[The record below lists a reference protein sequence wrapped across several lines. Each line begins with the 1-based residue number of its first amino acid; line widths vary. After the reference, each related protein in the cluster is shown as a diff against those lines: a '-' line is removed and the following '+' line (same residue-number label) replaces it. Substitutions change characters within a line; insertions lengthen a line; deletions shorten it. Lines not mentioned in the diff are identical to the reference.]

1 MNTPIIVP
9 LPGNDE
15 MAASLARRIG
25 GEMVLPVTRAFP
37 DGETYFKLDVNL
49 RGREVVLV
57 CTLDRPDS
65 KFLPLVFAAET
76 ARDLGAARVGLVA
89 PYLSYMRQDRRFQPG
104 EALSAKIFASELSPH
119 FDWLVTIDPHLHR
132 VHALGEIFTVRTR
145 VLHAAPA
152 VSAWIVDNVQDP
164 VIIGPDFES
173 AQWVAEV
180 AKDARAPFVVLA
192 KIRKG
197 DQDVEVSVPE
207 SSKWRD
213 HTPVLVDDIISTGRT
228 MIETLGH
235 LRHAKLKPAVCMGV
249 HAIFA
254 PAAYESLLAARP
266 ARIVTTN
273 TVKHPTNGIDISAQ
287 LADAIREVE
296 L

>member
-1 MNTPIIVP
+1 MTVPIFVP

-15 MAASLARRIG
+15 MAAALARRVG
-25 GEMVLPVTRAFP
+25 GELVLPITRAFP
-37 DGETYFKLDVNL
+37 DGETYFKLDANL
-49 RGREVVLV
+49 RDRSIVLV
-57 CTLDRPDS
+57 CTLDRADP
-65 KFLPLVFAAET
+65 KFLPLIFAADT
-76 ARDLGAARVGLVA
+76 ARDLGAARVGLAA

-104 EALSAKIFASELSPH
+104 EALSARIFASALSPH
-119 FDWLVTIDPHLHR
+119 IDWLVTVDPHLHR
-132 VHALGEIFTVRTR
+132 VHALGEIFTVQTR

-152 VSAWIVDNVQDP
+152 LSAWIVEHVPDP
-164 VIIGPDFES
+164 VIVGPDSES
-173 AQWVAEV
+173 AQWVADV
-180 AKDARAPFVVLA
+180 TKDAGASFVVLE
-192 KIRKG
+192 KVRKG
-197 DQDVEVSVPE
+197 DREVEVSLPD
-207 SSKWRD
+207 SGKWLN

-235 LRHAKLKPAVCMGV
+235 LRRAKLKPAVCIAV

-273 TVKHPTNGIDISAQ
+273 TVKHPTNSIDISAQ
-287 LADAIREVE
+287 LADIIREVA